1 MSTIIKEIEDPA
13 ELSQELSTDTAPEI
27 VEQTTISDA
36 QAVINGALT
45 QMTTFCNTACER
57 GAYNLVTAHAI
68 CEQVNV
74 LSELKSSVQ
83 QKTDAIKVL
92 LEALSIAQKKGLF
105 SFSESADI
113 NNAINVVII
122 KK

>member
-1 MSTIIKEIEDPA
+1 MSSIVPEI
-13 ELSQELSTDTAPEI
+13 SQELATDSVSDI
-27 VEQTTISDA
+27 VEQTAEKTVSS
-36 QAVINGALT
+36 QTVINDALT
-45 QMTTFCNTACER
+45 LMSASCNIACER

-74 LSELKSSVQ
+74 LSEQKSSVKE
-83 QKTDAIKVL
+83 KTDAIKVL

-105 SFSESADI
+105 TFAESADI